1 MSLTKSQKIMMDDG
15 CPSALFLSSA
25 ARAAEWVAYPPPKTT
40 GILSDPKT
48 LERQRMLEVLQQQ
61 EFNRPTYRARSKAHG
76 TFDSTGKRW
85 DSLRNKWMPDPL
97 YISTSTQGDSEMPKW
112 KITCYNEAGEPISR
126 GTSSIE
132 EGLSQA
138 EVEVKMG
145 SVYHRQ
151 PAGSVKKILV
161 TDAADGSIREWTEG
175 MPDLPK
181 PEDQPEGEAPEP
193 AKGKGRKAKA
203 EPAKAVKS
211 KGKGPA
217 KDGPQKGLKRPG
229 VIAAVIEIIGAAKGC
244 SVDEGVA
251 ILSKRFPDRK
261 PDSMKSTFKIQANK
275 NCTKKVKD
283 EKRGVV
289 YYRK

>member
-1 MSLTKSQKIMMDDG
+1 MSLTRSQKIMRDDG
-15 CPSALFLSSA
+15 CPPALFMTSA
-25 ARAAEWVAYPPPKTT
+25 ARADAWAAHPPRPPKALELKSLKELPQEPYQPPPRKTK
-40 GILSDPKT
+40 IKFDP
-48 LERQRMLEVLQQQ
+48 
-61 EFNRPTYRARSKAHG
+61 
-76 TFDSTGKRW
+76 TGKRW
-85 DSLRNKWMPDPL
+85 DSGRNRWVLDP
-97 YISTSTQGDSEMPKW
+97 SQTQGITNMPKW

-151 PAGSVKKILV
+151 PEGSVKKILV
-161 TDAADGSIREWTEG
+161 TDAADGSIREWNEG
-175 MPDLPK
+175 EPDLPR

-193 AKGKGRKAKA
+193 AKGKGRKAKVAKA
-203 EPAKAVKS
+203 EPPA
-211 KGKGPA
+211 KGKGKGKAPA
-217 KDGPQKGLKRPG
+217 KGDDPQKGLKRPG